1 MSNTIR
7 RTLISRK
14 RKIHHRLD
22 RATRADGGKPV
33 IQAGNI
39 HYELSGRTAAI
50 SHGGIGAMHMLVGK
64 VGLAKRIDEKVHV
77 LKQHSPYYESDHVL
91 NITFNSLCGG
101 QVLEDIELRR
111 NDSTYLDAL
120 CPRVDQ
126 RMRMPQ

>member
-22 RATRADGGKPV
+22 RATRADRGKPV
-33 IQAGNI
+33 IHAGNI

-77 LKQHSPYYESDHVL
+77 LKQHSPYYGPPPSKGFSGYTL
-91 NITFNSLCGG
+91 
-101 QVLEDIELRR
+101 
-111 NDSTYLDAL
+111 A
-120 CPRVDQ
+120 
-126 RMRMPQ
+126 RMRDAYICIQGR